1 MKRWKKLLLVLL
13 LAVLL
18 SQIPFAYRRYKL
30 GRLHSAIQLLNS
42 QHAPETYD
50 SSFAEYKGVVHVHS
64 FLGGHSNGNFEDI
77 IAAAKSNQL
86 NFVVLT
92 EHTSEDF
99 NTAAMTLK
107 GSHAGI
113 FFINGNEAGATN
125 SDRLLLLPG
134 DESADHPS
142 AYGTPAEMGPRSAAP
157 GTPADARTKL
167 TTQDIISNA
176 KSKGSLALVA
186 YPQDFKS
193 WDANGYDGVE
203 VYNVYT
209 NARQIKPFIMFFDGL
224 WSFRSYPDLLFA
236 NFYRRPTENLKKW
249 DEAMAAT
256 GRRLVAIAG
265 NDTHANVGL
274 SLNDSSGKTLL
285 GLQLD
290 PYERSFHLVRVHV
303 LIPKDKSLSAET
315 LLEALANGHCFIGF
329 DLFGDT
335 TGFSFSGANGIEN
348 RIQGDEI
355 RLQMEVRLTANT
367 PVRSRIVLLKDGKP
381 VQDES
386 GIKQKDFIVNE
397 KGSYRVEV
405 YLPQLPKPVSDQPWI
420 ISNPIYVR

>member
-1 MKRWKKLLLVLL
+1 MKRWKKLLLGLL

-18 SQIPFAYRRYKL
+18 SQIPFGYRRYQL

-42 QHAPETYD
+42 QRSQETND
-50 SSFAEYKGVVHVHS
+50 SAFSEYKGVVHVHS

-86 NFVVLT
+86 DFVVMT

-107 GSHAGI
+107 GPHAGVL
-113 FFINGNEAGATN
+113 FINGNEAGGTN
-125 SDRLLLLPG
+125 SDRLLVLPG
-134 DESADHPS
+134 DD
-142 AYGTPAEMGPRSAAP
+142 SAAP

-167 TTQDIISNA
+167 TTQDIISRA
-176 KSKGSLALVA
+176 KSRSSLALVA
-186 YPQDFKS
+186 YPQEFKS
-193 WDANGYDGVE
+193 WDAGGFDGVE

-209 NARQIKPFIMFFDGL
+209 NARQIKPLLMFFDGL

-236 NFYRRPTENLKKW
+236 NFYRRPAENLNKW
-249 DEAMAAT
+249 DDAIAAT
-256 GRRLVAIAG
+256 GRKLVAIAG
-265 NDTHANVGL
+265 NDAHANVGL

-290 PYERSFHLVRVHV
+290 PYERSFRLVRVHV
-303 LIPKDKSLSAET
+303 LIQRDKSLTSET
-315 LLEALANGHCFIGF
+315 LLGALAAGHCFIGF

-335 TGFSFSGANGIEN
+335 TGFRFSASNGSEN

-355 RLQMEVRLTANT
+355 GPQKEVKLTVNT
-367 PVRSRIVLLKDGKP
+367 PVTSRIVLLKDGKP
-381 VQDES
+381 IQDET
-386 GIKQKDFIVNE
+386 GTLQKDFAIKE

>member
-18 SQIPFAYRRYKL
+18 TQIPFAYRRYKL
-30 GRLHSAIQLLNS
+30 RRLQSAIQLVNS
-42 QHAPETYD
+42 EHAPEIGD
-50 SSFAEYKGVVHVHS
+50 SSFAEYKGVIHVHS

-92 EHTSEDF
+92 EHTSDDF

-107 GSHAGI
+107 GLHAGI
-113 FFINGNEAGATN
+113 LFVNGNETSATN

-134 DESADHPS
+134 DESTGA
-142 AYGTPAEMGPRSAAP
+142 GK
-157 GTPADARTKL
+157 KL
-167 TTQDIISNA
+167 PTQEIISKA
-176 KSKGSLALVA
+176 KSKGSLAVVA

-193 WDANGYDGVE
+193 WDASGYDGVE

-209 NARQIKPFIMFFDGL
+209 NARQIKPLVMFFDGL
-224 WSFRSYPDLLFA
+224 WSLRSYPDLLFA
-236 NFYRRPTENLKKW
+236 NFYRRPAENLNKW
-249 DEAMAAT
+249 DEAMLAT

-265 NDTHANVGL
+265 NDAHANVGI
-274 SLNDSSGKTLL
+274 SLIDSSGNTLL

-290 PYERSFHLVRVHV
+290 PYERSFRLVRVHV
-303 LIPKDKSLSAET
+303 FIPKDQPLNSET
-315 LLEALANGHCFIGF
+315 LLEALTNGHCFIGF

-335 TGFSFSGANGIEN
+335 TGFSFTASNGIEN
-348 RIQGDEI
+348 KIQGDEI
-355 RLQMEVRLTANT
+355 GLQNEVRLTVNT

-381 VQDES
+381 IRVE
-386 GIKQKDFIVNE
+386 GETKRKDFAVNE

-405 YLPQLPKPVSDQPWI
+405 YLPQLPAPAGEQPWI